1 MELAEIRD
9 TPGYF
14 YAIAYWLAVF
24 LIYYPFRGKGK
35 HILAH
40 VAGSAGVLAF
50 LLVFMEVTKGARK
63 DLFIL
68 SMACIYCV
76 IFVYVRFLFGCSWT
90 EAGYFSA
97 EAVMTGEYM
106 ASLSWQLCYYLA
118 VRVVGRLTI
127 RLEILCMLG
136 VYTACITAGILL
148 KRRYLKDG
156 TDAVITLR
164 DTVVIWVSVLSII
177 SISNLSYITSNSP
190 FSSTNAWEIFMLRT
204 MADAC
209 GVILIIAYRSQAREM
224 QTRLERDA
232 LHSINEMQYRTY
244 RLSRESI
251 DMVNQKYHDL
261 KHQIVLL
268 REEAGSARSK
278 EYLDQME
285 QEIRIYE
292 DQNKTGNRVLDVV
305 LTAKSAHCRAKDI
318 ELKVIADGSL
328 LSFMDDMEI
337 SALFGNMLDNA
348 IENAEKQPDHEKRL
362 ISLYVTREKGFLL
375 IRMQNYCDEKL
386 KFKNGM
392 PVTTKADHH
401 LHGYGMKSM
410 QKTVQKYNGSVVAA
424 QENNW
429 FVLRILIPLKEVPD
443 PHTGKEKGTP

>member
-1 MELAEIRD
+1 
-9 TPGYF
+9 
-14 YAIAYWLAVF
+14 
-24 LIYYPFRGKGK
+24 LI
-35 HILAH
+35 
-40 VAGSAGVLAF
+40 
-50 LLVFMEVTKGARK
+50 
-63 DLFIL
+63 
-68 SMACIYCV
+68 
-76 IFVYVRFLFGCSWT
+76 
-90 EAGYFSA
+90 A
-97 EAVMTGEYM
+97 EAEARISTTPYETLEEAVDAANAMDPAEGEF
-106 ASLSWQLCYYLA
+106 
-118 VRVVGRLTI
+118 V
-127 RLEILCMLG
+127 E
-136 VYTACITAGILL
+136 
-148 KRRYLKDG
+148 
-156 TDAVITLR
+156 
-164 DTVVIWVSVLSII
+164 
-177 SISNLSYITSNSP
+177 
-190 FSSTNAWEIFMLRT
+190 
-204 MADAC
+204 
-209 GVILIIAYRSQAREM
+209 
-224 QTRLERDA
+224 
-232 LHSINEMQYRTY
+232 
-244 RLSRESI
+244 
-251 DMVNQKYHDL
+251 
-261 KHQIVLL
+261 IVLL
-268 REEAGSARSK
+268 KNIELDQKITISKNTKISGAYTIYRAK

-305 LTAKSAHCRAKDI
+305 LTAKSTHCRARDI
-318 ELKVIADGSL
+318 EMKVIADGSL
-328 LSFMDDMEI
+328 LDFMDDMEI